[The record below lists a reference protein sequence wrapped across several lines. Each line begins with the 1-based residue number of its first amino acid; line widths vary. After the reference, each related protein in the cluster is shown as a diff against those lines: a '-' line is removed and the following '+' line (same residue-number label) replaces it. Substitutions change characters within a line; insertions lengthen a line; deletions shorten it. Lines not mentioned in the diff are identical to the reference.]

1 MSSNLTLQQ
10 MESLNI
16 GKWMSDVE
24 KEKAIAKA
32 LELQVLFLEKQALA
46 LEQQTKFLETPNKVV
61 KKKTLEETLRDG
73 GLFTYTLGKKKY
85 KLNVLTKAD
94 MCIMD
99 NIENDI
105 EAGVEYDIPKAYR
118 FSVLTAL
125 DTYLTIKAQTY
136 TEAQSVVDSILG
148 VGRYS
153 VSGSNL

>member
-1 MSSNLTLQQ
+1 MNNLTLQQ
-10 MESLNI
+10 MESLDI
-16 GKWMSDVE
+16 GKWMSEVE

-32 LELQVLFLEKQALA
+32 LKLQVQS
-46 LEQQTKFLETPNKVV
+46 LETPNEVV
-61 KKKTLEETLRDG
+61 KNKTLEETLRDG

-94 MCIMD
+94 LSVLD

-105 EAGVEYDIPKAYR
+105 EAGIEYDIVKPYR
-118 FSVLTAL
+118 FNVLTAL

-148 VGRYS
+148 VGRYA
-153 VSGSNL
+153 VSASNL

>member
-1 MSSNLTLQQ
+1 MNNLTLQQ
-10 MESLNI
+10 MESLDI
-16 GKWMSDVE
+16 GKWMSEVE

-32 LELQVLFLEKQALA
+32 LEQQVLFLEKSN
-46 LEQQTKFLETPNKVV
+46 EVV

-94 MCIMD
+94 LAVLD

-105 EAGVEYDIPKAYR
+105 EAGIEYDIVKPFRYH
-118 FSVLTAL
+118 VLTAL

-153 VSGSNL
+153 VSASNL

>member
-1 MSSNLTLQQ
+1 MNNLTLQQ
-10 MESLNI
+10 MVSLDI

-32 LELQVLFLEKQALA
+32 LEQQVLFLEKQALS
-46 LEQQTKFLETPNKVV
+46 LETNEVV

-85 KLNVLTKAD
+85 KLNVLTKD
-94 MCIMD
+94 DLSVLD
-99 NIENDI
+99 NIENDL
-105 EAGVEYDIPKAYR
+105 EAGIEYDIPKA
-118 FSVLTAL
+118 FKFHVLTAL

-136 TEAQSVVDSILG
+136 TEAQLVVDSILG

-153 VSGSNL
+153 VSASNL

>member
-1 MSSNLTLQQ
+1 MNNLTLQQ
-10 MESLNI
+10 MESLDI
-16 GKWMSDVE
+16 GKWMSEVE
-24 KEKAIAKA
+24 KERAIAKA
-32 LELQVLFLEKQALA
+32 LELQAKS
-46 LEQQTKFLETPNKVV
+46 LETPNEVV

-94 MCIMD
+94 LAVLD

-105 EAGVEYDIPKAYR
+105 EAGIEYNIPKAYK
-118 FSVLTAL
+118 FHVLTAL

-148 VGRYS
+148 VGRYA
-153 VSGSNL
+153 VSASNL

>member
-1 MSSNLTLQQ
+1 MNNLTLQQ
-10 MESLNI
+10 MESLDI
-16 GKWMSDVE
+16 GKWMSEVE

-32 LELQVLFLEKQALA
+32 LKLQAQSLEITN
-46 LEQQTKFLETPNKVV
+46 EVV
-61 KKKTLEETLRDG
+61 KNKTLEETLRDG

-94 MCIMD
+94 LAVLD

-105 EAGVEYDIPKAYR
+105 EAGIEYDIVKPFRYH
-118 FSVLTAL
+118 VLTAL

-153 VSGSNL
+153 VSASNL

>member
-1 MSSNLTLQQ
+1 MNNLTLQQ
-10 MESLNI
+10 MESLDI

-32 LELQVLFLEKQALA
+32 LELQVKFLEKQALS
-46 LEQQTKFLETPNKVV
+46 LETNEVV

-94 MCIMD
+94 LSVLD
-99 NIENDI
+99 NLENDI
-105 EAGVEYDIPKAYR
+105 EAGIEYDIPKAYK
-118 FSVLTAL
+118 FNVLTAL

-148 VGRYS
+148 VGRYA
-153 VSGSNL
+153 VSASNL

>member
-1 MSSNLTLQQ
+1 MNNLTLQQ
-10 MESLNI
+10 MESLDI
-16 GKWMSDVE
+16 GKWMSEVE
-24 KEKAIAKA
+24 KEKAIANA
-32 LELQVLFLEKQALA
+32 LKLQAQSLEITNEA
-46 LEQQTKFLETPNKVV
+46 V

-94 MCIMD
+94 LAVLD
-99 NIENDI
+99 NMENDI
-105 EAGVEYDIPKAYR
+105 EAGIEYDIVKAFRYH
-118 FSVLTAL
+118 VLTAL

-153 VSGSNL
+153 VSASNL